1 MTDTYDNKQFIKAIN
16 QFWGEEIKMCTIN
29 KSVLKAVH
37 KNVQKLYDVQQALEK
52 GEIALARRLA
62 ENLDSHVRDA
72 IPSEVWDYM
81 KFVKVLA

>member
-29 KSVLKAVH
+29 RSVLKAVH
-37 KNVQKLYDVQQALEK
+37 KSVQKLYDVQQALEK
-52 GEIALARRLA
+52 GEIALARRFA

-72 IPSEVWDYM
+72 IPNDVWNFM
-81 KFVKVLA
+81 KFKKVTL

>member
-29 KSVLKAVH
+29 RSVLKAVH
-37 KNVQKLYDVQQALEK
+37 KSVQKLYDVQQALEK

-62 ENLDSHVRDA
+62 ENLDSHAREA
-72 IPSEVWDYM
+72 IPNDVWNFM
-81 KFVKVLA
+81 KFKKATL